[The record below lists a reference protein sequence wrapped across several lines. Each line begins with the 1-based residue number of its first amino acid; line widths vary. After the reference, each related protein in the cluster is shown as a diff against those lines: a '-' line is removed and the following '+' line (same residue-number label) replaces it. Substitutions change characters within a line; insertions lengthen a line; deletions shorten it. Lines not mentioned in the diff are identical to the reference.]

1 MSIDVKKTCPEVEM
15 KVLLVFSEVIKK
27 AATVE
32 KLTKSDKR
40 ISSTASQLP
49 ETLQKQFKRLVNSS
63 QQIKA
68 LF

>member
-1 MSIDVKKTCPEVEM
+1 M
-15 KVLLVFSEVIKK
+15 KVLLVISEVIKK

-63 QQIKA
+63 QQLKA